1 MTVII
6 LHVLVFLILEEKMK
20 KVFVFVAVLLA
31 ALIVVAE
38 TSGDVQDQQA
48 CEYARK
54 TRKIRIWKE
63 YLKTYPNGACQFEAR
78 MKINNAARK
87 KAKKQKKL
95 ENIEHGN
102 LQWSQKVK
110 FKADYDSAIKICQSL
125 NKNGEEGWHL
135 PTIEELRTLI
145 INCPQNESGG
155 QCVVDKD
162 DCDGCGYKKE
172 HSVFS
177 DREFFWSSTP
187 HKYVE
192 SNAWS
197 VNFDNGGITFI
208 GRSGEHNFRCVKD
221 KNLSG
226 GENYSTTI
234 DDEEDDN
241 EFDEEEDNSEKNKE
255 RRIVIINNEQT
266 RYYRPYKGAG
276 TALLVIGLLGDLL
289 VADTLIIC
297 GAVYDSN
304 KALYAGIATGI
315 ISLPMWITGAA
326 LLSKKRPVPDQNQKI
341 ELSNLS
347 VAPTKGGVFTSVGFR
362 F

>member
-1 MTVII
+1 
-6 LHVLVFLILEEKMK
+6 MK
-20 KVFVFVAVLLA
+20 KVFVFAAVLLA
-31 ALIVVAE
+31 AVALFAE

-48 CEYARK
+48 CEYARRSK
-54 TRKIRIWKE
+54 KIRIWKE
-63 YLKTYPNGACQFEAR
+63 YLNAYPDGMCQFEAR
-78 MKINNAARK
+78 MKIDRAARK

-155 QCVVDKD
+155 ECVVDSN
-162 DCDGCGYKKE
+162 DCNGCGLKQE

-187 HKYVE
+187 HKSSE

-197 VNFDNGGITFI
+197 INFDNGGITFI
-208 GRSGEHNFRCVKD
+208 GRAGEHNFRCVRD

-226 GENYSTTI
+226 GESYTASI
-234 DDEEDDN
+234 DDEEDDS
-241 EFDEEEDNSEKNKE
+241 EFDEEEDDSEKNKE
-255 RRIVIINNEQT
+255 RRVVIINNEQT

-276 TALLVIGLLGDLL
+276 TALLVIGLVAELV
-289 VADTLIIC
+289 VADTLIIV
-297 GAVYDSN
+297 GAAGDSGG
-304 KALYAGIATGI
+304 LVIAGIATGVVA
-315 ISLPMWITGAA
+315 LPMWITGAA
-326 LLSKKRPVPDQNQKI
+326 LLSKKRPVPNQNQKI